1 MLYKI
6 ESRINFILAKYLFS
20 PDLDFFIDYDKSED
34 KFLIMK
40 NNRKYITIPEE
51 IISQVLDANDRN
63 LYSLSS
69 RVHFEQRS
77 YNLDSP
83 EDFVFDESSL

>member
-20 PDLDFFIDYDKSED
+20 PDLKFFIDYDKSED
-34 KFLIMK
+34 KFLIKK

-63 LYSLSS
+63 LYSLSA

-83 EDFVFDESSL
+83 EDFVFDESFL